1 MARVMLAHLGML
13 PTFGDVGT
21 LPTSTNHQRGNGSP
35 CGGYWK
41 PSGSVGTLGGDQ
53 TSTNHGAT
61 FRGQCWNTVQHH
73 GGNLRDAGTV
83 GRIKPTNQHQPRGKC
98 IPLLQCI
105 SPFRNPQNA
114 PLPTT
119 GQPSRDAA
127 NVREIKPAFSTNGAI
142 FGAILAHSPHVVGCI
157 Y

>member
-1 MARVMLAHLGML
+1 MLEPFQPAPTTNGERFTPAGDTGNLRGVLEHLAGIKPAPTTGQPSRGNAGTPSSTTGQPSGMLARLAGSNQ
-13 PTFGDVGT
+13 
-21 LPTSTNHQRGNGSP
+21 PTSTNH
-35 CGGYWK
+35 
-41 PSGSVGTLGGDQ
+41 
-53 TSTNHGAT
+53 
-61 FRGQCWNTVQHH
+61 
-73 GGNLRDAGTV
+73 GGNV
-83 GRIKPTNQHQPRGKC
+83 S
-98 IPLLQCI
+98 PLCNV
-105 SPFRNPQNA
+105 SPPLFRNPQNA